1 MLFKAGKF
9 GTICYRQLIS
19 QRTGDVLLP
28 SAFPSA
34 AGSVRKGLRR
44 LGRRHARSSSAIA
57 LAERR
62 LCASLH
68 LALDLGRPG
77 PSLLLSQ
84 CILLSFP
91 MGKLRLGGLSE
102 LSRARGPRRGVRCL
116 ASWPSLPRSRSSVPR
131 FHLPKLLALPPCSSG
146 SQGDRPQM
154 WGQLS
159 ASASLQGNPDS
170 RLHPRTTTERLLPL
184 GARGPCAG
192 CRLPVRPGPSRPPSQ
207 RPLLLTAQVAA
218 GIATQVAPALP
229 ALPVS
234 LLHSSVP
241 LTGASSR
248 PVVMF
253 CFLECFCL
261 ASSPARP

>member
-1 MLFKAGKF
+1 M
-9 GTICYRQLIS
+9 
-19 QRTGDVLLP
+19 
-28 SAFPSA
+28 
-34 AGSVRKGLRR
+34 
-44 LGRRHARSSSAIA
+44 SS
-57 LAERR
+57 
-62 LCASLH
+62 
-68 LALDLGRPG
+68 P
-77 PSLLLSQ
+77 
-84 CILLSFP
+84 
-91 MGKLRLGGLSE
+91 
-102 LSRARGPRRGVRCL
+102 RARGPRRGVRCL

-159 ASASLQGNPDS
+159 ASASLRGNPDS
-170 RLHPRTTTERLLPL
+170 RLYPRTTTERLLPL

-192 CRLPVRPGPSRPPSQ
+192 CRPPARPGPSRPPSQ